1 MNSENAILFP
11 PPAVKHACGSSDELI
26 KLENVSMKYNTPS
39 GEIEALKSIS
49 FSVYKNEF
57 VSIVGSSGCGKSTVL
72 SIISGLLKPTDGRVL
87 YNGAPLSGALSD
99 VGYMLQHDQLFPWST
114 VEENVSLGLRV
125 RHINTPE
132 NRKKIRLM
140 LEDHGLAAFASKYP
154 RELSGGMRQRAALV
168 RTLALDPGLLLL
180 DEPFSALDYQTRIR
194 VSDDIA
200 GIIRRRNKTAILVTH
215 DISEAISLSDRIIV
229 LSSRPASVCAT
240 VDIKLDGNSVPEK
253 RRSPQFSEYFEIIW
267 SHLSDSGKCKK
278 KH

>member
-72 SIISGLLKPTDGRVL
+72 S
-87 YNGAPLSGALSD
+87 NGAPLSGALSD

-132 NRKKIRLM
+132 NRKKVRLM
-140 LEDHGLAAFASKYP
+140 LEDYGLAAFASKYP